1 VTAALGRVR
10 ASCRPALRLVCE
22 VLPLDWD
29 RRARITPAQTTSQ
42 EAWPGPE
49 PWGLAVPL
57 ARAAVERRQANAPQ
71 GASRNASCGGYGSAS
86 CGVPLSFFRFLHLWL
101 KALIVTMPAP
111 PPASSDEDRGGERN
125 FPTLEQQLGC
135 GCIARTGSLNPPLQG
150 EGQRTAGA
158 QGGEVHAR
166 RGLKDCPFLLHVVQ
180 RPPPCRGRRIAGRD
194 GS

>member
-57 ARAAVERRQANAPQ
+57 ARAVVERRQANAPQ

-135 GCIARTGSLNPPLQG
+135 RCIARTGSLNPPLQG
-150 EGQRTAGA
+150 GGVGHRRCAGWRRTCPSRTQRLPLPA
-158 QGGEVHAR
+158 AR
-166 RGLKDCPFLLHVVQ
+166 RAAAS
-180 RPPPCRGRRIAGRD
+180 PCRGRRTKEN
-194 GS
+194 